1 MNEERRKQEA
11 LFRYSVLGALVSAEL
26 EHGDVRALCEQQA
39 LIGDNYFDRSTTTI
53 LTG

>member
-1 MNEERRKQEA
+1 MNLTPTLRVGPLPPSA
-11 LFRYSVLGALVSAEL
+11 SPPLVGA
-26 EHGDVRALCEQQA
+26 G